1 MSDPQE
7 ELVHYRMERAWETLD
22 EARLMF
28 SSNHLHGAANR
39 LYYACFYAVC
49 ALLAHYE
56 MSSSKH
62 GGVMSLFNQHFVKE
76 GVVSNSYGKFYSK
89 LFNSRTEG
97 DYGDMLSEIEIS
109 KDDLVGAEKFITTIR
124 ELIYP
129 VKS

>member
-1 MSDPQE
+1 MSTPRD
-7 ELVHYRMERAWETLD
+7 ELVQYRMERAWETLE
-22 EARLMF
+22 EAELMF

-49 ALLAHYE
+49 ALLAHHE
-56 MSSSKH
+56 MSSTKH
-62 GGVMSLFNQHFVKE
+62 GGVLSLFNRHFVKE
-76 GVVSNSYGKFYSK
+76 GVISVSYGKFYSK

-109 KDDLVGAEKFITTIR
+109 KDDFAEAKEFIANIR